1 MEQITV
7 GDILKATGGRLLGGN
22 PDQELRHISIDSR
35 VMRGEDLFVPLIGER
50 VDGHRFLAQAA
61 AAGAA
66 AALTSEHN
74 SMPEQFQS
82 ALIRVEDTKT
92 ALQDIGRYLRSR
104 ISIPLVGVTGSVG
117 KTTTREM
124 VAAALSVRYRTFKTP
139 ANHNSQIGVPLTLS
153 EISNEDEIGVLELGM
168 SEPGEMAVIAGI
180 AAVDTAVMT
189 NIGVTH
195 IENLGTRENI
205 LKEKLHIQDGM
216 REGGVLF
223 VNGDND
229 LLSRVKAKNGCQTI
243 RYGLGADC
251 QYRAEEVEIRDGFPS
266 FTMVHGTVRIPVTLS
281 VMGEHNIS
289 NGLAA
294 LAVADYYGVP
304 LEAAARSLAAFTGF
318 ENRQQ
323 LYRSGGRMIL
333 DDTYNASPDSVRAAI
348 RVLAS
353 LEGKRRIAVL
363 ADMKELGLDGPVFHR
378 EVGEYLAGEAVDVL
392 ITFGPLAA
400 SMAQGAQEKAERTG
414 RSIQVRSF
422 GEEERDGMHAFLK
435 DFLQEGD
442 AVLFKGSNSMHLG
455 ETVKQFL

>member
-1 MEQITV
+1 
-7 GDILKATGGRLLGGN
+7 
-22 PDQELRHISIDSR
+22 
-35 VMRGEDLFVPLIGER
+35 
-50 VDGHRFLAQAA
+50 
-61 AAGAA
+61 
-66 AALTSEHN
+66 
-74 SMPEQFQS
+74 
-82 ALIRVEDTKT
+82 
-92 ALQDIGRYLRSR
+92 
-104 ISIPLVGVTGSVG
+104 
-117 KTTTREM
+117 
-124 VAAALSVRYRTFKTP
+124 
-139 ANHNSQIGVPLTLS
+139 
-153 EISNEDEIGVLELGM
+153 
-168 SEPGEMAVIAGI
+168 
-180 AAVDTAVMT
+180 
-189 NIGVTH
+189 
-195 IENLGTRENI
+195 
-205 LKEKLHIQDGM
+205 
-216 REGGVLF
+216 
-223 VNGDND
+223 
-229 LLSRVKAKNGCQTI
+229 
-243 RYGLGADC
+243 
-251 QYRAEEVEIRDGFPS
+251 
-266 FTMVHGTVRIPVTLS
+266 MVHGAVRIPVTLS

-304 LEAAARSLAAFTGF
+304 LEAAARSLGAFTGF

-422 GEEERDGMHAFLK
+422 GEEERDEMHAFLK